1 MIVFRIKHRNPPELC
16 DINLP
21 SGLPDP
27 WSKFLSDYPKYS
39 AKLVFVGGAV
49 SGAAAILVA
58 LWLSDR
64 AIVDQQHLD
73 EQQQL
78 IAELQEENQDLVD
91 DLFNYSGPDAVFDP
105 TDLPYDA
112 DADARATVAA
122 GRAEALHNGKFLMV
136 TFGANWCVDC
146 RTLHHSLK
154 SDDVRAFT
162 DDVFHFVT
170 VDVGKFNRNRDV
182 AGELGVDLGRGIPV
196 AIFFDTEGRE
206 IGNTNDGQLEPARF
220 YTSKQILMFVRN
232 VVEKSLIAA
241 PDSVQ

>member
-1 MIVFRIKHRNPPELC
+1 M
-16 DINLP
+16 
-21 SGLPDP
+21 
-27 WSKFLSDYPKYS
+27 
-39 AKLVFVGGAV
+39 
-49 SGAAAILVA
+49 
-58 LWLSDR
+58 SDR
-64 AIVDQQHLD
+64 SIVDQQHLD

-78 IAELQEENQDLVD
+78 IAELQEENQELID

-112 DADARATVAA
+112 EADARATVAA
-122 GRAEALHNGKFLMV
+122 GRAEALQSGRFLMV
-136 TFGANWCVDC
+136 TFGANWCIDC
-146 RTLHHSLK
+146 RTLYHHLK

-182 AGELGVDLGRGIPV
+182 AGELGVDLNRGIPV

-220 YTSKQILMFVRN
+220 YTSKQILRFVRN
-232 VVEKSLIAA
+232 IVEKSLIAA